1 MIQVH
6 KIKKGVY
13 SFESEEQL
21 NRVLF
26 LDNKVWM
33 NKKEIAKLF
42 NRKSTEVNSVISQ
55 IFIEGEYDIYDHI
68 LQNYNSTI
76 EKEVKYYS
84 LDIILSI
91 GYRFKAFEET
101 KFIITGNRILK
112 EYYNN
117 KKWKLGSFQ
126 KSIKSFSKII
136 KSLQLV

>member
-1 MIQVH
+1 MLQVH

-21 NRVLF
+21 NKVMF
-26 LDNKVWM
+26 LDNKIWM
-33 NKKEIAKLF
+33 SKKEIAKLF
-42 NRKSTEVNSVISQ
+42 NRKKSEVSSIISQ
-55 IFIEGEYDIYDHI
+55 IFMESEYDMYDHV
-68 LQNYNSTI
+68 LQNYNSAL
-76 EKEVKYYS
+76 EKEVKYCS

-112 EYYNN
+112 EYHS
-117 KKWKLGSFQ
+117 KQSKLTSFQ